1 MAVVRVS
8 AAPARWAGA
17 AAPAVPP
24 AVPVRPAPEAPRL
37 RVVQAPAHRRTR
49 VPFVVTCIGV
59 LVLAMVATLLLNVAM
74 AQGEYERFALQ
85 SRLAQSAQAQERLTA
100 ELESAAAPANLAA
113 AATSLGMVRS
123 TGGGYL
129 RLADGVVLG
138 SATPAGA
145 GG

>member
-1 MAVVRVS
+1 MVRVS
-8 AAPARWAGA
+8 AVPVRWAGA
-17 AAPAVPP
+17 AAPAQPP
-24 AVPVRPAPEAPRL
+24 AVPPRPAAPEAPRL
-37 RVVQAPAHRRTR
+37 QVVRAPAHRRTR

-59 LVLAMVATLLLNVAM
+59 LVVAMVATLLLNVAM

-85 SRLAQSAQAQERLTA
+85 SRLAQSAQSQERLTA

-138 SATPAGA
+138 AAAPAGA